1 MANSIVVVLWIFG
14 FGMGIAVLLGAAL
27 RYMMLAEAI
36 ESERAPAQAMR
47 TITISIGQ
55 MIGATLMAS
64 VGTQYAD
71 VTTRYAAAILVTVV
85 VMRVLFVM
93 GWRRT
98 TPKHTALKTCAI
110 SYEPAV
116 VGFGAK

>member
-1 MANSIVVVLWIFG
+1 
-14 FGMGIAVLLGAAL
+14 
-27 RYMMLAEAI
+27 
-36 ESERAPAQAMR
+36 
-47 TITISIGQ
+47 

-64 VGTQYAD
+64 AVAQYAD
-71 VTTRYAAAILVTVV
+71 VTTGYAAAMLVTAV
-85 VMRVLFVM
+85 VMGVLFVM
-93 GWRRT
+93 GLRRT